1 MTTAEDLRNNPNPQE
16 HIAEIVDTVDEAA
29 LEQQMNDAFEKQ
41 RQKLAG
47 NQPEPQQVQPGLFT
61 PATTPTEAP
70 QQTQESTG
78 DLTNQIEQ
86 AFAPTETP
94 ADEPAQNPEQPP
106 EEASDRVKY
115 LQQVFKDTLNIDI
128 GEAVQTMNNFNETAT
143 GTMDR
148 MKQMENNIALQQQ
161 RLDLMYTWGAE
172 AQQFGVTPSQLVDQR
187 LSEATKVFSTL
198 NEELRTRIASQGSKG
213 IIDLYNLIQKQRGG
227 QQQPQQPQM
236 TVPTQGRAN
245 IASTPQGNNSQQN
258 LSDIVSMKSED
269 DFWRA
274 LQGGYNDN
282 LGVIRR

>member
-41 RQKLAG
+41 RQKLTG
-47 NQPEPQQVQPGLFT
+47 NQPEPQQAQPGLFT
-61 PATTPTEAP
+61 PATPTETP

-86 AFAPTETP
+86 AFAPTEETTEEKP
-94 ADEPAQNPEQPP
+94 TTEQPP

-172 AQQFGVTPSQLVDQR
+172 AQQLGVTPSQLVDQR

-198 NEELRTRIASQGSKG
+198 NEDLRTRIASQGSKG
-213 IIDLYNLIQKQRGG
+213 IIDLYNLIQKQRGA

-245 IASTPQGNNSQQN
+245 IATTPQGNNSQQN
-258 LSDIVSMKSED
+258 LSDIVSMKSDD

>member
-1 MTTAEDLRNNPNPQE
+1 MTTAEDLRNNPQPQE
-16 HIAEIVDTVDEAA
+16 HIAEVVETVDEAA

-41 RQKLAG
+41 RQKLTG
-47 NQPEPQQVQPGLFT
+47 NQSEPQQVQPGLFT
-61 PATTPTEAP
+61 PATPTETP

-86 AFAPTETP
+86 AFAPTEETTEEKP
-94 ADEPAQNPEQPP
+94 TAETEQPP

-172 AQQFGVTPSQLVDQR
+172 AQQLGVTPSQLVDQR

-198 NEELRTRIASQGSKG
+198 NEDLRTRIASQGSKG

-245 IASTPQGNNSQQN
+245 IATTPQGNNSQQN